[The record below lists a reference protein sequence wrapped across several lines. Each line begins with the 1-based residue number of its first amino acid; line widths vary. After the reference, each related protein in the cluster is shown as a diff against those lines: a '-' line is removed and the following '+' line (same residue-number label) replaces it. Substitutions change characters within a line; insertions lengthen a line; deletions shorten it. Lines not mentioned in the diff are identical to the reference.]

1 MGWMTDR
8 NSWWLALAAWL
19 QSKEACVSH
28 SHVCSWFTRW
38 VSVLCHLDPIWH
50 RALHPIPNQLS
61 SSSASSIHHHLYE
74 QICGSRASELRCVD
88 AWRVPSASLL
98 TMPVGPTTEGLM
110 RSLPLSPAQMYNTDR
125 GNGQRWA
132 AIRGD
137 NGSRFTNCLSY

>member
-74 QICGSRASELRCVD
+74 QMCGSRASELRCVD
-88 AWRVPSASLL
+88 GYHPHGCWRCQL
-98 TMPVGPTTEGLM
+98 
-110 RSLPLSPAQMYNTDR
+110 
-125 GNGQRWA
+125 GQQRKGWCAACRWA
-132 AIRGD
+132 QPKCTTRTGGMDRDGLQLEVIMDHDSQIVWAI
-137 NGSRFTNCLSY
+137 N

>member
-50 RALHPIPNQLS
+50 RVHCIRFRTNSRQVR
-61 SSSASSIHHHLYE
+61 HHQFIIISTNKYV
-74 QICGSRASELRCVD
+74 A
-88 AWRVPSASLL
+88 RVPPSCGVLTGTIRLVVDDASWANGRADAQ
-98 TMPVGPTTEGLM
+98 PAAEPSPNVQHGPGEWTG
-110 RSLPLSPAQMYNTDR
+110 
-125 GNGQRWA
+125 WA

-137 NGSRFTNCLSY
+137 NRSRFTNCLSH